1 MKSSAQRFSLCRQT
15 GAITVKTVSEVDVLD
30 IDTNTYA
37 HVYAC
42 VYLCVYNSELWTSGQ
57 TLEMTT

>member
-1 MKSSAQRFSLCRQT
+1 MASKDYIFKNEKLCSEIVIVQT
-15 GAITVKTVSEVDVLD
+15 GAITVKIVSQVDVLD

-42 VYLCVYNSELWTSGQ
+42 VYLFVCLQ
-57 TLEMTT
+57 L